1 MSPEPPFMDRRAFL
15 TATLGAVALG
25 LTACAGDDAP
35 VAALAAN
42 APLPE
47 SVPKGTKLVVGDR
60 EHQKAI
66 EFSGEVEKLTFEVE
80 WANISGGPQTL
91 EAFRAKALD
100 VGAVADIPPIHS
112 HWTGIPTRI
121 VASKFREDPLNHAIY
136 RLGIAPGVKITGL
149 ADLRGKKIAYSP
161 GQAQGALVLR
171 VLRKAGLSKKDVE
184 LVELPSTGD
193 VYVVALASRQ
203 VEIAPIGGVQVKR
216 YEAKYGRDGATTIAH
231 GLRDDPGHLYA
242 PVTVLADPAKAAAIR
257 QYVQV
262 WARAWRWREVNQD
275 EWIERY
281 YVKDQGLTASDG
293 RWLVEN
299 AGLADIPPSWDEA
312 IARHQETIDLLA
324 EETGNKPLRAEDLY
338 DRRYESVAADALTT
352 GGVQ

>member
-1 MSPEPPFMDRRAFL
+1 MKPPSILDRRTFL
-15 TATLGAVALG
+15 SATLGVVALG
-25 LTACAGDDAP
+25 VTACAGDETP
-35 VAALAAN
+35 AATLAAG

-47 SVPKGTKLVVGDR
+47 SVPEGTKLVIGDK

-66 EFSGEVEKLTFEVE
+66 EFSGEAEKFTFEVE

-91 EAFRAKALD
+91 EAFRADALD
-100 VGAVADIPPIHS
+100 VGSVADIPPIHS
-112 HWTGIPTRI
+112 HWTGIPTKI
-121 VASKFREDPLNHAIY
+121 VASKFRQDPLNHAIY
-136 RLGIAPGVKITGL
+136 RLGIAPGVTVAAL

-171 VLRKAGLSKKDVE
+171 ALHKAGLTKDDVK

-193 VYVVALASRQ
+193 VYVTALASHQ
-203 VEIAPIGGVQVKR
+203 VEVAPIGGVQIRR
-216 YEAKYGRDGATTIAH
+216 YETKYGRNGATTIAH
-231 GLRDDPGHLYA
+231 GLRDDPGHLYV

-257 QYVQV
+257 EYVQA
-262 WARAWRWREVNQD
+262 WARAWRWREAHPD

-281 YVKDQGLTASDG
+281 YVKDQGLTTDDG

-299 AGLADIPPSWDEA
+299 AGVADIPASWTEA

-324 EETGNKPLRAEDLY
+324 KETGNKPFRAEDLY
-338 DRRYESVAADALTT
+338 DRRYESVAADALAA
-352 GGVQ
+352 GVAR